1 MAYIEFQ
8 LPIQGLNEALP
19 VSNEP
24 GGTSGYILNVR
35 PRDVLERRLRI
46 GQRPGL
52 KKAYSQQIGG
62 DSFPI
67 VWLGSITILD

>member
-1 MAYIEFQ
+1 MFIEFQ
-8 LPIQGLNEALP
+8 LPLHGLNEALP

-24 GGTSGYILNVR
+24 GATSGYMLNVR

-52 KKAYSQQIGG
+52 KKAYSQQI
-62 DSFPI
+62 SSAANPI
-67 VWLGSITILD
+67 VWLGFLTTVD